1 MIFSTFPD
9 ELIETSYMK
18 NIYLHRNLP
27 LFPSFFFVIIVA
39 LLFRRK
45 KKRKKERI
53 IILSSRIHFVF
64 VNYRNHPRDSTQEE
78 NKTKLSKFL
87 KTSVFPSNV
96 EKLARAVTVT
106 LSVPK
111 GPCFVRARNRV
122 PNYHGRAKRGFSRH
136 GQA

>member
-18 NIYLHRNLP
+18 NIYICIEIFRYFQAFSSLLSLR
-27 LFPSFFFVIIVA
+27 FF
-39 LLFRRK
+39 LEEK
-45 KKRKKERI
+45 KKKERI

-111 GPCFVRARNRV
+111 GACFVRARNRV